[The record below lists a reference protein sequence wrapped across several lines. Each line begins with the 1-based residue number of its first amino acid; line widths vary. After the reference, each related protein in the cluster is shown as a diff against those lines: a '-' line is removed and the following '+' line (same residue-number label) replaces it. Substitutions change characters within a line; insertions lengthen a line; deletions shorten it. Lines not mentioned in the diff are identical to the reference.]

1 VPTPPAFEIRCDPRL
16 ITEFRH
22 AAKKAFPKEIYG
34 VFLGVF
40 DEPDVVEVVEM
51 LLCPKEETVR
61 STQWIVMPSEAW
73 LAEVEKAG
81 REDDL
86 VIVGDIHSH
95 CSTRENGFYCETAPS
110 EGDWESVPHYQR
122 LFKDNYTFMAIMALN
137 KGETKI
143 RTKTNFWPL
152 LPPVKVTWSE
162 HE

>member
-1 VPTPPAFEIRCDPRL
+1 MPTPPAFEIRCNPKL
-16 ITEFRH
+16 IQEFRH

-61 STQWIVMPSEAW
+61 STQWVVMPSEAW
-73 LAEVEKAG
+73 LAEVEKSG
-81 REDDL
+81 KEDDL
-86 VIVGDIHSH
+86 VVVGDIHSH
-95 CSTRENGFYCETAPS
+95 CSTKENGFYCETAPS
-110 EGDWESVPHYQR
+110 EGDWASVPHYQG
-122 LFKDNYTFMAIMALN
+122 LFKGNYTFMAIMALN

-143 RTKTNFWPL
+143 RTKVNFWPL

-162 HE
+162 NE